1 MVTPRIAVDFQN
13 ADTAGRLRLN
23 TEGSR
28 RDLARLGIEL
38 REGLGL
44 ILSDGELETHGVVVW
59 SADEGCWVAQIDWQ
73 DVRDVHP

>member
-1 MVTPRIAVDFQN
+1 VTPRIEVDFQN

-38 REGLGL
+38 TEGLGL
-44 ILSDGELETHGVVVW
+44 ILSDGELEAHGIVVW
-59 SADEGCWVAQIDWQ
+59 SADEGSWVAQIDWQ
-73 DVRDVHP
+73 AVREVDP